1 MLRQR
6 RAEAG
11 EGGDQ
16 SSRAGSGSVGNERR
30 RTRPE
35 GCVIMDQMNGIIAIS
50 TMGYDR
56 NLMLCDSGRGACNA
70 RCRECQAIET
80 DLLRLSRVVLMIVR
94 WRVVMRMGPVVVM
107 AMLML
112 MLVLVVPVRMGIA
125 VMEMRDNML
134 KRMGMAVVM
143 GGAVEMMMAEGERE
157 FEHQRQ

>member
-16 SSRAGSGSVGNERR
+16 SSRAGSGSVGNDRR

-35 GCVIMDQMNGIIAIS
+35 GCVIMDQLNGIIAII

-56 NLMLCDSGRGACNA
+56 NLMLCDSGRGACIA

-94 WRVVMRMGPVVVM
+94 WRVVMRVGRVVVM
-107 AMLML
+107 AML

-134 KRMGMAVVM
+134 MRMGMAVVM
-143 GGAVEMMMAEGERE
+143 GGAVDMMMAEGERE

>member
-1 MLRQR
+1 
-6 RAEAG
+6 
-11 EGGDQ
+11 
-16 SSRAGSGSVGNERR
+16 
-30 RTRPE
+30 
-35 GCVIMDQMNGIIAIS
+35 MDQMNGIIAIS

-56 NLMLCDSGRGACNA
+56 NLMLCDSGRGARNA

-80 DLLRLSRVVLMIVR
+80 DLRRLSRVVLMIVR
-94 WRVVMRMGPVVVM
+94 WRVVMRMGRVVVM

-112 MLVLVVPVRMGIA
+112 VVSVRIA

-134 KRMGMAVVM
+134 MRMGMAVVM